1 MFTTKIRRLAIFVSL
16 LLILLLSVKAEAADY
31 QLIRHDTKMSC
42 VDAQTG
48 TVITSQFITYKGIH
62 TILMQTVLPTQD
74 G

>member
-48 TVITSQFITYKGIH
+48 TAITSQFITYKGYTYYFDANGFAH
-62 TILMQTVLPTQD
+62 T